1 MSKKIQKLVKIQ
13 KNVITMV
20 NLISNL
26 PSMSWE
32 TIREIASN
40 FFEKL
45 CIEIED
51 INIKQEAENIYYIQ
65 LKTPD
70 SWLLIWYAGKS
81 LEDIRTVLKSII
93 VQNLENKSIILHL
106 EVNDYLS
113 KKENKLHDFIMKKI
127 QFVKS
132 GKWDVVLPFF
142 NSYERKKIHSYV
154 CELNDS
160 EIFTKSVWEWSQ
172 RRLHICKKSKNITI
186 DIDGIDI

>member
-1 MSKKIQKLVKIQ
+1 
-13 KNVITMV
+13 
-20 NLISNL
+20 
-26 PSMSWE
+26 MSWE
-32 TIREIASN
+32 NIEEIALS

-45 CIEIED
+45 CIDIE
-51 INIKQEAENIYYIQ
+51 NIEVTQEAENIYYIK

-70 SWLLIWYAGKS
+70 SWLLIWYSGKT
-81 LEDIRTVLKSII
+81 LEDIRSVLKAII
-93 VQNLENKSIILHL
+93 SQYWENKNIILHI

-113 KKENKLHDFIMKKI
+113 KKEDKLHDFIMKKI
-127 QFVKS
+127 QLVKS
-132 GKWDVVLPFF
+132 WKWDVILPFF

-160 EIFTKSVWEWSQ
+160 EIFTKSVGEWAE

>member
-13 KNVITMV
+13 KNVITML

-32 TIREIASN
+32 TIKEIASG

-51 INIKQEAENIYYIQ
+51 INIMQEAENVYYVQ

-81 LEDIRTVLKSII
+81 LEDIRSILKSII

-127 QFVKS
+127 DLVKS
-132 GKWDVVLPFF
+132 GKWDIVLPFF

-172 RRLHICKKSKNITI
+172 RRLHICKKSTNITI

>member
-1 MSKKIQKLVKIQ
+1 
-13 KNVITMV
+13 
-20 NLISNL
+20 
-26 PSMSWE
+26 MSWE
-32 TIREIASN
+32 NIQEIALS

-45 CIEIED
+45 CIDIE
-51 INIKQEAENIYYIQ
+51 NIEVTQEAENIYYIK

-70 SWLLIWYAGKS
+70 SWLLIWYSGKT
-81 LEDIRTVLKSII
+81 LEDIRSVLKAII
-93 VQNLENKSIILHL
+93 SQYWENKNIILHL

-113 KKENKLHDFIMKKI
+113 KKEDKLHNFIMKKI
-127 QFVKS
+127 QLVKS
-132 GKWDVVLPFF
+132 WKWDIVLPFF

-160 EIFTKSVWEWSQ
+160 EIFTKSVGEWAE

>member
-93 VQNLENKSIILHL
+93 LQNLENKSIILHL

-132 GKWDVVLPFF
+132 GKWDIVLPFF